1 MSACESIDR
10 FLQSRIAAGDFPSAV
25 YTITGDNET
34 KFQNALGDAS
44 VIPERV
50 KASTE
55 TVYDLASLTKV
66 LVTAT
71 LIAKLVEARELSLDD
86 SLGRFISEAKGTDKA
101 TLTIRQLLT
110 HTSGFKAWL
119 PFYALLGGSVEPNDR
134 LDAVIKRIVEEPF
147 ENQPNSKVVYSDLN
161 FLVLGA
167 LIERTM
173 GMRLDAIA
181 LETIFTPLGL
191 KYTGFNPTLSASMIA
206 ACEEGNGHEQRSC
219 VDAGYDD
226 SAIVWRKDVI
236 HGQVHDGN
244 CMYLG
249 GVAGHAGLF
258 ANVHEVGILG
268 NQFIREFST
277 LFTSETCA
285 FFSMNMTS
293 QLNEHRSFGFQMASS
308 PDSTASNRL
317 SQRSFGHLGFT
328 GTSLWVDPDR
338 RRVFTLLTN
347 RTHAHE
353 LPFVNINSVRRE
365 FNRLAAESLQD

>member
-25 YTITGDNET
+25 YTITEDNET

-134 LDAVIKRIVEEPF
+134 LDSVIRRIVEEPF

-181 LETIFTPLGL
+181 LEAIFTPLGL

-206 ACEEGNGHEQRSC
+206 ACEEGNGHERRIC

-236 HGQVHDGN
+236 RGQVHDGN

-258 ANVHEVGILG
+258 ANVREVGILG
-268 NQFIREFST
+268 NQFIRELST
-277 LFTSETCA
+277 LFSSETCA
-285 FFSMNMTS
+285 FFSINMTS
-293 QLNEHRSFGFQMASS
+293 QLNEHRSFGFQIASS